1 MPAKIQ
7 PNIARGASSRFFAAV
22 ADSPSTG
29 TPHWMQNFHSGRS
42 SVSQAQQVVMVSI
55 LFAYRCTVTLIIGH
69 RGASGYRPEHSR
81 AAYELAFALGA
92 DAVEPDIVATK
103 DGVLVL
109 RHENE
114 ISGTTNVASH
124 PEFASR
130 KTTKTIDGAT
140 LTGWFTED
148 FTWAELQT
156 LRVVERLPALRQP
169 STSFDGHEGI
179 VRLRDLLQIIDAA
192 SALYGRQL
200 LMIAEIKHAT
210 YFESI
215 GLPLDELFA
224 SEVRGWASEQNLV
237 IESFEQSVLLK
248 IRAHGIPGR
257 LVFLAEREG
266 APADLVAADGRNA
279 RSYADHLTDAGLARL
294 ATEVEGVSV
303 DKRLILVDPD
313 FVARAHA
320 AGLLVYTWTLRPEN
334 KFLSKPFRVGAAAA
348 AWGNWRGEFARIID
362 TGLDGVFADHPDL
375 AVTALA
381 SLKVG
386 RRK

>member
-130 KTTKTIDGAT
+130 KATKTIDGAT

-192 SALYGRQL
+192 STLYGRQL

-248 IRAHGIPGR
+248 IRGHGIPGR

-266 APADLVAADGRNA
+266 APADLVATDGRNA
-279 RSYADHLTDAGLARL
+279 RSYDDHLTDDGLARL
-294 ATEVEGVSV
+294 ATEVDGVSV